1 MNRKSIGTQHFVA
14 QRLTALVNLLIGIP
28 AFVIFLSVYD
38 EGYPTIKNLLS
49 QEIVWIPM
57 AIYILSLTYHMKI
70 GVGHMLDDYFDG
82 GLKFFLSLMNN
93 IYVYLVA
100 LLSTVSLIILGLF

>member
-82 GLKFFLSLMNN
+82 GLKVL
-93 IYVYLVA
+93 
-100 LLSTVSLIILGLF
+100 